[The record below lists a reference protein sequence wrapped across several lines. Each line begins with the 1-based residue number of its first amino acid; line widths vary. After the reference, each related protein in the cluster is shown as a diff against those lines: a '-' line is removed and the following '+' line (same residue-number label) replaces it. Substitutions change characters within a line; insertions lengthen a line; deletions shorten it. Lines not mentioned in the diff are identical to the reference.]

1 MAAAESVFINCPFDV
16 DYQPL
21 LRALVF
27 AVQDCGFLA
36 RSALERDDGS
46 EVRIEKIRRI
56 IGESAFGVHDISRTE
71 ADAGTGLP
79 RFNMPLELGIFLGAK
94 YYGNARHARKSCVIF
109 DRERYR
115 YQAFC
120 SDLAGHDIRAH
131 GGAEREVVRAVR
143 DAAGTWVPQRRL
155 PGARA
160 MFERY
165 GRFVESLPRL
175 AARIALDP
183 DELTFGDLS
192 FLIARWLRTNKPA
205 STSLDPA
212 AG

>member
-1 MAAAESVFINCPFDV
+1 MALAQSVFINCPFDA

-21 LRALVF
+21 FRALVF
-27 AVQDCGFLA
+27 VVQDCGFLP
-36 RSALERDDGS
+36 RSALERDDGA
-46 EVRIEKIRRI
+46 EVRIAKIRRI

-94 YYGNARHARKSCVIF
+94 YYGDGEQSRKACVIF

-120 SDLAGHDIRAH
+120 SDLAGHDIRSHAGTEH
-131 GGAEREVVRAVR
+131 EIIRGVR
-143 DAAGTWVPQRRL
+143 DAARTWVPDRVL
-155 PGARA
+155 PGANA
-160 MFERY
+160 IYDRY
-165 GRFVESLPRL
+165 CRFVESLPSL
-175 AARIALDP
+175 AGRIALRT
-183 DELTFGDLS
+183 DEITFGDLCG
-192 FLIARWLRTNKPA
+192 LVTEWLRNNKPA
-205 STSLDPA
+205 LASWEPA

>member
-1 MAAAESVFINCPFDV
+1 MSAAESVFINCPFD
-16 DYQPL
+16 DEYQPL

-27 AVQDCGFLA
+27 AVQDCGFVA

-46 EVRIEKIRRI
+46 EVRIDKIRRI
-56 IGESAFGVHDISRTE
+56 IGESAFGIHDISRTE
-71 ADAGTGLP
+71 ADVGTGLP

-94 YYGNARHARKSCVIF
+94 YFGSAEQSGKSCVIF

-131 GGAEREVVRAVR
+131 RCEESEVVRAVR
-143 DAAGTWVPQRRL
+143 NAVRTWMPDRRL
-155 PGARA
+155 PGARM

-165 GRFVESLPRL
+165 SRFLESLPRL
-175 AARIALDP
+175 ASIVSLDV
-183 DELTFGDLS
+183 DELTFNDLS
-192 FLIARWLRTNKPA
+192 FLIDEWLRSNRPLSA
-205 STSLDPA
+205 N
-212 AG
+212 